1 MREVENRMIDT
12 YGRRIDYLRISVT
25 DRCNL
30 RCRYCMPEEGIDD
43 QGHSRMLSL
52 EQIYR
57 LVKVAS
63 QAGISKVR
71 LTGGEPLVRR
81 NITKLIEN
89 IADLSGI
96 EDVSLTTNGILFPE
110 MANDLKKAGLNRINI
125 SLDTLDKNKYQYI
138 TRKGQIDN
146 ALQAVQKAL
155 ELNMDPVKI
164 NVVVIKG
171 FNDDEI
177 LDFARL
183 AYDLPVHVRFIEFM
197 PIGDLDFHTQDKVL
211 SIDSVKQIIAQ
222 EYQLLPGE
230 NVRGYG
236 PAKYLQPQGGK
247 GSLGFISPLSDHFC
261 GECNRIRMTADGKLR
276 GCLYNKS
283 EIDLRLALYNN
294 CNDEQLLTL
303 FRRAILMKPGQ
314 HQMLD
319 GWGKDNRRKMY
330 QIGG

>member
-1 MREVENRMIDT
+1 MIDIH
-12 YGRRIDYLRISVT
+12 GRTIDYLRISVT

-30 RCRYCMPEEGIDD
+30 RCRYCMPEEGIED

-63 QAGISKVR
+63 EAGISKVR
-71 LTGGEPLVRR
+71 LTGGEPLVRK
-81 NITKLIEN
+81 NISTLIEK
-89 IADLSGI
+89 IANLSGI

-110 MANDLKKAGLNRINI
+110 MADDLRKAGLNRVNI
-125 SLDTLDKNKYQYI
+125 SLDTLNDEKYQYI
-138 TRKGQIDN
+138 TRKGRLDH
-146 ALQAVQKAL
+146 AMQAVHKAL
-155 ELNMDPVKI
+155 ELNMDPVKV

-177 LDFARL
+177 VDFARL
-183 AYDLPVHVRFIEFM
+183 AYQLPVHVRFIEFM
-197 PIGDLDFHTQDKVL
+197 PIGDLDFHTKDKVL
-211 SIDSVKQIIAQ
+211 SIDSVKQIIGQ
-222 EYQLLPGE
+222 EYKLL
-230 NVRGYG
+230 NVVNVKGYG
-236 PAKYLQPQGGK
+236 PAKYVQIKGGL

-261 GECNRIRMTADGKLR
+261 NECNRMRVTADGKLR
-276 GCLYNKS
+276 GCLYDKS

-294 CNDEQLLTL
+294 CNDEQLRTL
-303 FRRAILMKPGQ
+303 FRRAILMKPVQ

-319 GWGKDNRRKMY
+319 GWGKDNSRKMY

>member
-1 MREVENRMIDT
+1 MIDT
-12 YGRRIDYLRISVT
+12 HGRLIDYLRISVT

-30 RCRYCMPEEGIDD
+30 RCRYCMPEEGVED

-81 NITKLIEN
+81 NITTLIEKISN
-89 IADLSGI
+89 LSGI
-96 EDVSLTTNGILFPE
+96 EDISLTTNGILFPE
-110 MANDLKKAGLNRINI
+110 MASDLKKSGLKRVNI
-125 SLDTLDKNKYQYI
+125 SLDTLDDDKYHYI
-138 TRKGQIDN
+138 TRKGKLN
-146 ALQAVQKAL
+146 YALQAVYKAL

-171 FNDDEI
+171 FNDNEI
-177 LDFARL
+177 IDFAKL
-183 AYDLPVHVRFIEFM
+183 AYELPVHVRFIEFM
-197 PIGDLDFHTQDKVL
+197 PIGDLDFHTRDKVL
-211 SIDSVKQIIAQ
+211 SIDSVKQVIAQ
-222 EYQLLPGE
+222 SYKLLDGA
-230 NVRGYG
+230 NIKGDG
-236 PAKYLQPQGGK
+236 PAKYLQMEGGK

-314 HQMLD
+314 HHMLD
-319 GWGKDNRRKMY
+319 GWGKDNRRRMY

>member
-1 MREVENRMIDT
+1 MIDT
-12 YGRRIDYLRISVT
+12 YGRRIDYLRISLT

-30 RCRYCMPEEGIDD
+30 RCRYCMPEEGVED

-52 EQIYR
+52 EQIFR

-63 QAGISKVR
+63 QAGITKVR

-81 NITKLIEN
+81 NVVTLIER
-89 IADLSGI
+89 IAGLSGM
-96 EDVSLTTNGILFPE
+96 EDISLTTNGIIFTG
-110 MANDLKKAGLNRINI
+110 MADDLKKAGLNRVNI
-125 SLDTLDKNKYQYI
+125 SLDTLDDKKYRYI
-138 TRKGQIDN
+138 TRKGNLDDARRAIH
-146 ALQAVQKAL
+146 KAL

-177 LDFARL
+177 TDFARL
-183 AYDLPVHVRFIEFM
+183 AYELPVHIRFIEFM
-197 PIGDLDFHTQDKVL
+197 PIGDLDYHTRDKVL
-211 SIDSVKQIIAQ
+211 SIDSVKQIIAK
-222 EYQLLPGE
+222 EYKLLDGV
-230 NVRGYG
+230 NIRGYG
-236 PAKYLQPQGGK
+236 PAKYLQMEGGK

-283 EIDLRLALYNN
+283 EIDLRLALYND
-294 CNDEQLLTL
+294 CNDEQLLAL
-303 FRRAILMKPGQ
+303 FRKAILMKPGQ